1 MGLPGARTTR
11 PPRATTSSISPG
23 HWDGPPG
30 EAGGVTGAAPSG
42 TACRVRISLN
52 WDSGFRKSRTSVS
65 LSRGQRMRSIS
76 GCLVSVTGD

>member
-1 MGLPGARTTR
+1 
-11 PPRATTSSISPG
+11 
-23 HWDGPPG
+23 
-30 EAGGVTGAAPSG
+30 
-42 TACRVRISLN
+42 RISLN